1 MMKRDMDLVRK
12 LLKIL
17 QDNDDPYGVDGI
29 PEIEGY
35 PKEQLSYH
43 ICILVEAGL
52 IQAKSIE
59 QLSIGHDDYFG
70 IKLTWQGQ
78 DFINAA
84 EDDTI
89 WEKAKEKL
97 IKPGVSF
104 TFDLL
109 KEYLKVKAKEK
120 LGI

>member
-1 MMKRDMDLVRK
+1 MKRDMDLVRK
-12 LLKIL
+12 IL
-17 QDNDDPYGVDGI
+17 MVLEKNDDPYGIDGL
-29 PEIEGY
+29 PDIEEY
-35 PKEQLSYH
+35 SKEQLSYH
-43 ICILVEAGL
+43 ICILEEAGL
-52 IQAKSIE
+52 IQAKPIE
-59 QLSIGHDDYFG
+59 QFSMGYSDYFS

-78 DFINAA
+78 DFISAA

-89 WEKAKEKL
+89 WEKAKEKV

-109 KEYLKVKAKEK
+109 KEYLKAKAKEK